1 MTDEFWKEKCVV
13 RAKGRP
19 SQTWSDDIKQW
30 ASLDQYEALKRR
42 AEDHDIRRNMKQQF
56 SASEHDM

>member
-1 MTDEFWKEKCVV
+1 VV

-42 AEDHDIRRNMKQQF
+42 AEDRDIWRNMKHQF